1 MQGKVKTYLQNH
13 INDKNTVETR
23 GSINKLQKELDVM
36 KEVVIE
42 LIEEFCKIDTD
53 EIIEQHDVLLV
64 M

>member
-1 MQGKVKTYLQNH
+1 MQNH